1 MKKTILFTQK
11 PTFLSTNDSFGDA
24 SRTTPSFSNP
34 LNIFLGKNV
43 IVEADY
49 NNIVITGRLIHYQI
63 GNRQKPHRPFILI
76 LENGQG
82 KHVLRGN
89 FVSIS
94 EGAVK

>member
-1 MKKTILFTQK
+1 MSEMPSKIYILEQYGRHL
-11 PTFLSTNDSFGDA
+11 PRTNS
-24 SRTTPSFSNP
+24 PFSNP